1 MEGALL
7 HTALSLHL
15 STWFG
20 AATTKSRSGHGP
32 PRMTWSRQAAKLGL
46 Y

>member
-7 HTALSLHL
+7 RTALSLHL

-20 AATTKSRSGHGP
+20 AAGTKSRGGHGP
-32 PRMTWSRQAAKLGL
+32 PRMTWLRQAAKLGL
-46 Y
+46 F